1 MNNDIAIYRRHASH
15 ESSPAPKYK
24 AIIWPAGEKHPWP
37 IAFYKETAE
46 EAERAAE
53 AFIEEKR
60 AKANALA
67 ERAQVANAAK
77 AAKKEK
83 TK

>member
-1 MNNDIAIYRRHASH
+1 MNKDIVIYRRHASH
-15 ESSPAPKYK
+15 ESSPAPKFK

-60 AKANALA
+60 AKAQSLTD
-67 ERAQVANAAK
+67 RANKANAAK
-77 AAKKEK
+77 KGSK
-83 TK
+83 